1 MLHLSILGT
10 VNLNGRQN
18 GRQFVPV
25 DTKTVSLKLL
35 VLLVMI
41 CDWCPGADLNHRHE
55 DFQST
60 ALPTEL
66 PGHKIILITFI

>member
-1 MLHLSILGT
+1 MYHLPILRT
-10 VNLNGRQN
+10 VNLKGRQY

-41 CDWCPGADLNHRHE
+41 CDWCLWHE
-55 DFQST
+55 QT
-60 ALPTEL
+60 
-66 PGHKIILITFI
+66 

>member
-1 MLHLSILGT
+1 MPRVVVLHLNDFITLGCIISCNILKVLSITRRFLK
-10 VNLNGRQN
+10 GRQN

-41 CDWCPGADLNHRHE
+41 CDWCLWQVN
-55 DFQST
+55 
-60 ALPTEL
+60 
-66 PGHKIILITFI
+66 

>member
-1 MLHLSILGT
+1 MYHLPILRT
-10 VNLNGRQN
+10 VNLKGRQN

-41 CDWCPGADLNHRHE
+41 CDWCLWQVSGAQGR
-55 DFQST
+55 
-60 ALPTEL
+60 
-66 PGHKIILITFI
+66 I

>member
-1 MLHLSILGT
+1 MYHLPILRT
-10 VNLNGRQN
+10 VNLNGRQY

-25 DTKTVSLKLL
+25 DTKTVSHKLL

-41 CDWCPGADLNHRHE
+41 CEWCRHQ
-55 DFQST
+55 DSNSGPDDYKST

-66 PGHKIILITFI
+66 YRQ

>member
-1 MLHLSILGT
+1 MYHLPILRT

-41 CDWCPGADLNHRHE
+41 CDWCLWHE
-55 DFQST
+55 QTSRGEPF
-60 ALPTEL
+60 LPT
-66 PGHKIILITFI
+66 F

>member
-1 MLHLSILGT
+1 MNILISISMYHLPILRT
-10 VNLNGRQN
+10 VNLK

-41 CDWCPGADLNHRHE
+41 R
-55 DFQST
+55 
-60 ALPTEL
+60 
-66 PGHKIILITFI
+66 

>member
-1 MLHLSILGT
+1 MYHLPILIT
-10 VNLNGRQN
+10 VNLKGRQN

-41 CDWCPGADLNHRHE
+41 CDWCLWHE
-55 DFQST
+55 QT
-60 ALPTEL
+60 
-66 PGHKIILITFI
+66 